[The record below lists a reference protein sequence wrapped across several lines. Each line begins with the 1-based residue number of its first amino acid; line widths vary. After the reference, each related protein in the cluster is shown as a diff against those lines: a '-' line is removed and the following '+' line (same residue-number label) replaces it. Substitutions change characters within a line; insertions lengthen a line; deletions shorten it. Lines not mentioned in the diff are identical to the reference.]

1 MIMTIETIGR
11 NALRLWQI
19 MNDGTVWCY
28 NKLRQVSQMSDR
40 EINAALGWLAREDT
54 LEVVRDPASSEESY
68 RIRHFWETGA
78 FNF

>member
-68 RIRHFWETGA
+68 RIRHFWSTGA